1 MSSLI
6 RSVPNS
12 QTPNDVN
19 ENSPFSSQLQY
30 FCVNIVKER
39 LRRDGLLIRKISVAA
54 GPPDYHSTIHSH
66 TTRHVLAII
75 NRMSIELERMHPRTF
90 ATISL
95 SVPEVSPMVL
105 ENIAK
110 NLFRNEAITWGSV
123 ISFMTISAALASDCV
138 KTGQPDLVATIIEVT
153 SNLLINEVGSWIEKK
168 GGFDDLT
175 EHIRPIAAEHL
186 TFLGWLTYLVTFLL
200 TVHWIVS
207 IINAISKQFTKI
219 L

>member
-6 RSVPNS
+6 RSVQNL
-12 QTPNDVN
+12 QTSNDVN
-19 ENSPFSSQLQY
+19 ENSPYSSQLQY
-30 FCVNIVKER
+30 FCINIVKER
-39 LRRDGLLIRKISVAA
+39 LRRDGLLIRKISVAST
-54 GPPDYHSTIHSH
+54 GPDYHSTIQSH

-110 NLFRNEAITWGSV
+110 NLFRNGEITWGSI

-138 KTGQPDLVATIIEVT
+138 KAGQPDLVPTIIEVT
-153 SNLLINEVGSWIEKK
+153 SNLLIHEVGNWIEKK
-168 GGFDDLT
+168 GGFDDLE
-175 EHIRPIAAEHL
+175 EHIRPIGAEHL
-186 TFLGWLTYLVTFLL
+186 TLLGWLTFLVSFLL